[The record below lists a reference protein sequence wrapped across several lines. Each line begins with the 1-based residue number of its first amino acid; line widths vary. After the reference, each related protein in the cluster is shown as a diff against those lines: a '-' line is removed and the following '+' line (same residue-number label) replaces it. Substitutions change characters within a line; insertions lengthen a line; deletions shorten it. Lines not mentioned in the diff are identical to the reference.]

1 MTILYRKSDLSHAN
15 AWVLNNVSNRGRC
28 KDILS
33 GFADS
38 WKYINAHLAGLCR
51 RKILLGMFN
60 EEECCAISSGSCC
73 DVCEAKAQ
81 NQYVLEDCRKELKIL
96 IDALDKVGCK
106 GEVKIS
112 EWIRGSKISWTD
124 AFDKFSISYGNHQ
137 GKGIGYWRSFIKQCH
152 VSSLIQLELKS
163 MIKSNGHYAVQG
175 VYYPLPKGRKLV
187 EDGDT
192 LLLPSL
198 GIHDSSSPSTAHPSD
213 TPKCTPSSIE
223 GKRSRLG
230 KGSHILTLVRKF
242 LNEPENWK
250 EVDAKKCYQFPGV
263 FTKTCIQQ
271 LYYIADIAPSSVR
284 PVMMFTLCGKTFN
297 SLRDSLIRR
306 D

>member
-1 MTILYRKSDLSHAN
+1 
-15 AWVLNNVSNRGRC
+15 
-28 KDILS
+28 
-33 GFADS
+33 
-38 WKYINAHLAGLCR
+38 
-51 RKILLGMFN
+51 
-60 EEECCAISSGSCC
+60 
-73 DVCEAKAQ
+73 
-81 NQYVLEDCRKELKIL
+81 
-96 IDALDKVGCK
+96 
-106 GEVKIS
+106 
-112 EWIRGSKISWTD
+112 
-124 AFDKFSISYGNHQ
+124 
-137 GKGIGYWRSFIKQCH
+137 
-152 VSSLIQLELKS
+152 

-198 GIHDSSSPSTAHPSD
+198 GIHDSSSPSTAHASD

-223 GKRSRLG
+223 GKRSWLG

-242 LNEPENWK
+242 LNEQENWK
-250 EVDAKKCYQFPGV
+250 EVDTKKCYQFPGV
-263 FTKTCIQQ
+263 FTKICTQQ

-297 SLRDSLIRR
+297 SLRDNLIRR